1 MIPHDPTARAL
12 ALATRYARA
21 RVRSAHEIL
30 AYLKRHR
37 VSPRLCA
44 RILASC
50 HTQGLVN
57 DRACARLWAEEWARR
72 GWSWSA
78 IRGKLQAKGLAE
90 EALEAAEEQL
100 GGEAADTARAQQLI
114 EQHRGTPPDRAR
126 TARKLAARGFDV
138 ELIERLL
145 GSCA

>member
-1 MIPHDPTARAL
+1 MIPHDPTTRAR

-37 VSPRLCA
+37 VSPHLCA

-50 HTQGLVN
+50 HAQGLVN

-72 GWSWSA
+72 GWSWNA
-78 IRGKLQAKGLAE
+78 IRGKLRAKGLAE

-100 GGEAADTARAQQLI
+100 AGEAAETARAQQLI
-114 EQHRGTPPDRAR
+114 EKCAGTHPDQRTRIAR
-126 TARKLAARGFDV
+126 RLASRGFDPD
-138 ELIERLL
+138 LIERLL
-145 GSCA
+145 K